1 MKKSVSELLCLLMKI
16 NDYDVKGIV
25 CGEKYLGELLIVDFG
40 ISGVDEEKWY
50 VVLNDGEIVEV
61 VEWRFG
67 LILKKKGVW
76 LRRWKLIWLKVFI

>member
-1 MKKSVSELLCLLMKI
+1 MKI

-61 VEWRFG
+61 VE
-67 LILKKKGVW
+67 
-76 LRRWKLIWLKVFI
+76 